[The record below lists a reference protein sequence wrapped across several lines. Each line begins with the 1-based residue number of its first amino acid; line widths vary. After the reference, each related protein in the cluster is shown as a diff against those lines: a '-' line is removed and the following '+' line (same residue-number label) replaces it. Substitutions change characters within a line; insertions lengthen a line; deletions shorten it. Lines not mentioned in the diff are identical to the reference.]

1 MPKGRKWVAKKEDSH
16 RGPCP
21 LMSPTKG
28 QNVSIC
34 VQVQYGQIAKN
45 RTKTAAGG
53 GGGGIDRVTENLE
66 VMPDAVSQHYSHEQE
81 NWT

>member
-1 MPKGRKWVAKKEDSH
+1 MDR
-16 RGPCP
+16 
-21 LMSPTKG
+21 L
-28 QNVSIC
+28 Q
-34 VQVQYGQIAKN
+34 
-45 RTKTAAGG
+45 RTEQKLLLG